1 MSLARTLLH
10 ESQHLPN
17 SVANY
22 WAWWLHNDMLLG
34 AYGLQHICIQ
44 NHVTS
49 RNAGNEQDEF
59 TRAIVLLNVQ
69 GFQEKI
75 EACGA

>member
-1 MSLARTLLH
+1 
-10 ESQHLPN
+10 
-17 SVANY
+17 
-22 WAWWLHNDMLLG
+22 MLLG